1 MDELIE
7 MDGELIYE
15 IRAPILGVLNWVLIE
30 MKLMM
35 IMCKVCD
42 QLIN

>member
-7 MDGELIYE
+7 MGGKLIYE
-15 IRAPILGVLNWVLIE
+15 IRAPILGVLICVLIE

-35 IMCKVCD
+35 IMCIVCD